1 MSILAHTLF
10 YLVLNTYALIKEA
23 KVFFRL
29 PKSYLCIFLFASSD
43 WLTKASLIIFIL
55 TGLIDRQL
63 PQEQSADQLQQEENE
78 E

>member
-1 MSILAHTLF
+1 MSIVAHTLL
-10 YLVLNTYALIKEA
+10 YLVLNTYALTKEA
-23 KVFFRL
+23 
-29 PKSYLCIFLFASSD
+29 KSYLCISLFASSD